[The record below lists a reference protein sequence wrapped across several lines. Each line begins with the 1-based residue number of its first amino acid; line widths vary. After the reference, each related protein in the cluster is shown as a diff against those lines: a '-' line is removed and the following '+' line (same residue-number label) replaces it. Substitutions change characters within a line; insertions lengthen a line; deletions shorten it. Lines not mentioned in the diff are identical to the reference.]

1 MTLEELKSSL
11 WGAAVLLRGKINATG
26 YKEYIFPLVFFKR
39 ISDVHE
45 EEYKKALE
53 LADGDEDFAKQ
64 PENYSFSIPDKC
76 LWRDIREVTEN
87 VGQALVTAWTR
98 IEQANPNR
106 VVGGRV
112 VEGLGGIFGK
122 RDHWT
127 NKNILKDETISEL
140 IEHFSKIDLSLASCP
155 ADEMG
160 NAYEYL
166 VGQFADDAGN
176 TAQEFYTNRTVVEL
190 MAEILEPKAGE
201 SIYDPTCGTGGMLIS
216 CIARCKG
223 NSECGI
229 RNAESNPISNSELR
243 IPNWKEIKAYGQEQN
258 ALTSSVARM
267 NLFLHGV
274 EEFRIINDDTLLRPG
289 FLEAGKLKTFDV
301 VLANPPYSIKQ
312 WNRDL
317 FAHDTYGRNFL
328 GLPPQG
334 RADYAFI
341 QHILKSMNPK
351 TGRCAILLPHGVLF
365 REEEKHIR
373 KALIESD
380 LVEAVIGLAPNL
392 FYNSP
397 MEACVMVCRTKK
409 SKKAKGRILFI
420 NAVGEVTRKNAE
432 SKLEAGHIEKI
443 LKAYRERT
451 SDGVFAYDA
460 TLEEIAAKDWSLAIS
475 LYAHVGAT
483 SRGDAETQSLEDALI
498 HQMLSSDD
506 AKKQLEELRGAIND
520 GVLIESHVHP
530 QIPKVNIPHQSEG
543 SRVRLSDVAEEVRGN
558 WVGETKD
565 VPVVGLEHLDPDDI
579 WLRKWEVNPS
589 ENTFTKAFRKG
600 QILFGR
606 RRAYQ
611 KKLSLAPRDG
621 ICSGDIT
628 VIAAKGDKVIP
639 ELLPFFLRADKF
651 FDYAIQG
658 SAGSLSPRVKWA
670 HLANYEFDLPPIA
683 RQRELANLL
692 WAANDLKESYKK
704 AIIATDEMLKAKF
717 REMFGEV
724 GDASR
729 RAAEPR
735 SKWPVVSF
743 DEVCELITDGEHATP
758 RRVERSDIYL
768 LSCRNIHDHRLEL
781 GDVDYIDEEEYNKIA
796 KRLVPQIGD
805 ILISCSGSVG
815 RCCQIREEMK
825 CQLVRSVALLRFKSD
840 VLSDFAEYAIC
851 GDDVQKQISMSATRT
866 SQANLFQGRIKKLKL
881 PLPPLS
887 LQREFVAIA
896 ERADAAKSALKQSI
910 ADIDQVMKGLING

>member
-11 WGAAVLLRGKINATG
+11 WGAAILLRGKINATG

-64 PENYSFSIPDKC
+64 PENYSFAIPDKC

-216 CIARCKG
+216 CIARCKAH
-223 NSECGI
+223 E
-229 RNAESNPISNSELR
+229 E
-243 IPNWKEIKAYGQEQN
+243 NWREIKAYGQEQN

-498 HQMLSSDD
+498 HQVLSSDD
-506 AKKQLEELRGAIND
+506 AKKQLEELGDAVND
-520 GVLIESHVHP
+520 GVLVENHIRP

-543 SRVRLSDVAEEVRGN
+543 SRVRLGDVAEEVRGN
-558 WVGETKD
+558 WAGETKD

-639 ELLPFFLRADKF
+639 ELLPFFLRTDKF

-670 HLANYEFDLPPIA
+670 HLADYEFDLPPIA

-704 AIIATDEMLKAKF
+704 AITAIDEMLKAKF
-717 REMFGEV
+717 REMFGEDNRRPKEVWPNDKLSNLLIIERGGSPRPISRFITDDPKGINWIKIGDVAV
-724 GDASR
+724 GDKYITKTAERIIPEGEKMSR
-729 RAAEPR
+729 KVYPNDFLL
-735 SKWPVVSF
+735 SNSMSF
-743 DEVCELITDGEHATP
+743 GRPYILKIEGCIHDGWLVLRDEKKLFDTGYLY
-758 RRVERSDIYL
+758 YL
-768 LSCRNIHDHRLEL
+768 LAS
-781 GDVDYIDEEEYNKIA
+781 DETRRFFETQA
-796 KRLVPQIGD
+796 
-805 ILISCSGSVG
+805 SGSTVKNLNKYLVG
-815 RCCQIREEMK
+815 
-825 CQLVRSVALLRFKSD
+825 ALN
-840 VLSDFAEYAIC
+840 VT
-851 GDDVQKQISMSATRT
+851 V
-866 SQANLFQGRIKKLKL
+866 
-881 PLPPLS
+881 PPLS
-887 LQREFVAIA
+887 LQREFVAIS
-896 ERADAAKSALKQSI
+896 ERADTAKSALKQSI